1 MNISYNWLKQYIAC
15 EWSPEDLADRLTLS
29 GLEVEGLERFESI
42 PGGLAGVVVG
52 EVLTCEAHPN
62 ADKLRITSVDVGGDA
77 PLPIVCGAPNVA
89 AGQKVAVATVGATL
103 HPLEGEP
110 FAIKKA
116 KIRGEVSIGMIC
128 AEDELGLG
136 ESHDGIIV
144 LDADAKVGTPAH
156 EIFDVEVDTIMEI
169 GLTPNRIDAASHYG
183 VARDVAALNGNK
195 AQMPEIPGIASETAN
210 PVAIELPE
218 PERCDR
224 YVGIHITGVKVAP
237 SPEWLQIRLKA
248 IGLRPI
254 NNIVDITNYVLH
266 ELGQPLHAF
275 DADKI
280 RGNRIVVK
288 TMDADTT
295 FTTLDDTER
304 KIRAG
309 QDLMIC
315 DGEGPVAIAGI
326 MGGQN
331 SEVGDSTTN
340 IFLESAYFEPSGIR
354 RTASHLSM
362 KTDASYRFERGVD
375 PHITQTAALRAAA
388 LILELAGGTASQVDD
403 LQKAE
408 HPWFEVELDLGH
420 ARRLMG
426 MEMSVEKMTEILESL
441 EIKVVA
447 QTDTELKLQV
457 PPYRVDVQRP
467 QDIME
472 ELLRIYGYNNVP
484 LPTHNKLALNLR
496 QEVEVHD
503 LLQKYFDMLCGAGF
517 NETLSCPL
525 IPQTFAGENT
535 ANLINNLTTEM
546 AVLRDNMIYTG
557 LDSIERNHR
566 HKQFDLRFFE
576 WGKTYHRNDG
586 VYSEKDWIVLYLT
599 GATRPG
605 SWAGKAEKSS
615 IFTLTREMERLEK
628 LFGFQGNIK
637 EMEGNA
643 TYAYGLEFY
652 RGQSLVARYG
662 CLHPEQI
669 GQREVK
675 GDVFV
680 AEIDWNALL
689 KAYKKNKVAY
699 TPLPKFPSVRRD
711 ISMLVPDTVQYTQ
724 LEAAIKS
731 CNPKMIRAVGISD
744 IYKGD
749 RIAEGKTSYLI
760 NITLLDEKKTLTDK
774 AAEKTMGRIFKKLE
788 GEFAVE
794 IRR

>member
-1 MNISYNWLKQYIAC
+1 MNISYNWLTQYIAC

-52 EVLTCEAHPN
+52 EVLTCVPHPN

-89 AGQKVAVATVGATL
+89 AGQKVAVATVGAML
-103 HPLEGEP
+103 YPLEGDP

-136 ESHDGIIV
+136 KGHDGIMV
-144 LDADAKVGTPAH
+144 LDPSAKVGTPAH
-156 EIFDVEVDTIMEI
+156 EVFDVEVDTIMEI
-169 GLTPNRIDAASHYG
+169 GLTPNRIDAASHFG

-195 AQMPEIPGIASETAN
+195 TQMPAAPAIESEIAN
-210 PVAIELPE
+210 PIAIELPE
-218 PERCDR
+218 PARCDR

-237 SPEWLQIRLKA
+237 SPKWLQIRLKG

-254 NNIVDITNYVLH
+254 NNIVDITNFVLH

-280 RGNRIVVK
+280 RGNSIVVK
-288 TMDADTT
+288 TLDTDTT
-295 FTTLDDTER
+295 FTTLDDSER
-304 KIRAG
+304 KILAG
-309 QDLMIC
+309 KDLMIC
-315 DGEGPVAIAGI
+315 DGEGPVAIAGV

-331 SEVGDSTTN
+331 SEVGDDTQN
-340 IFLESAYFEPSGIR
+340 IFLESAYFEPTGIR
-354 RTASHLSM
+354 RTASRLSM

-375 PHITQTAALRAAA
+375 PHITQTAALRAAS
-388 LILELAGGTASQVDD
+388 LILELAGGTASKVEDV
-403 LQKAE
+403 QKGE
-408 HPWFEVELDLGH
+408 HPWFEIDLDLNH

-426 MEMSVEKMTEILESL
+426 MDMAPEKMTSILESL
-441 EIKVVA
+441 EIKIVS
-447 QTDTELKLQV
+447 QSDDTLKLQV

-467 QDIME
+467 QDVME

-484 LPTHNKLALNLR
+484 LPTHNKMALNMR

-503 LLQKYFDMLCGAGF
+503 LLQKYFDMLCGAGY
-517 NETLSCPL
+517 NETLTCPL

-576 WGKTYHRNDG
+576 WGKTYHRLEG
-586 VYSEKDWIVLYLT
+586 AYSEKDWIVLYLT
-599 GATRPG
+599 GASRPG
-605 SWAGKAEKSS
+605 SWQGKAEASS
-615 IFTLTREMERLEK
+615 IFSLSREMERLEK
-628 LFGFQGNIK
+628 LFGFQGTIK
-637 EMEGNA
+637 EMGSNS

-669 GQREVK
+669 GQREIK

-680 AEIDWNALL
+680 AEIDWNALV
-689 KAYKKNKVAY
+689 KAYKKQKIAY
-699 TPLPKFPSVRRD
+699 QPLPKFPSVRRD
-711 ISMLVPDTVQYTQ
+711 ISMLVPDSVQYTD
-724 LEAAIKS
+724 LEDAIRA
-731 CNPKMIRAVGISD
+731 CNPKLIRAVGISD

-749 RIAEGKTSYLI
+749 RIGEGKKSYLV

-774 AAEKTMGRIFKKLE
+774 AADKTMARIFNKLE
-788 GEFAVE
+788 GDFGVE